1 MTTTDPKDKVILQT
15 ATLTMALAIMRIMDG
30 GCRDDGVVVAM
41 IEEVSKTLKRR
52 FPKNHTSV
60 RPSCLAAL
68 TNKRIT
74 TRNQNEQPTF

>member
-41 IEEVSKTLKRR
+41 IEEVAKNIKAA
-52 FPKNHTSV
+52 FPEESYI
-60 RPSCLAAL
+60 SAAEL
-68 TNKRIT
+68 FRGMEKP
-74 TRNQNEQPTF
+74 E